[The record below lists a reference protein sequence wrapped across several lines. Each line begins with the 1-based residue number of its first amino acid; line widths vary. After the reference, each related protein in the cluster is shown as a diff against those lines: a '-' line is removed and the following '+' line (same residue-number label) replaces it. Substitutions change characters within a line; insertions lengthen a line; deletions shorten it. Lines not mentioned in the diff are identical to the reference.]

1 MILLILCLFLI
12 FTQPVMAQELI
23 ITDFY
28 QAKNIYPGFNGQ
40 NSLKITNPK
49 NIDCPLSLRL
59 EPLSSNYLSDQIN
72 LSIIGRHQ
80 VLYGGSFNQ
89 LHHQS
94 TFLTTLKAKESLDL
108 LWQFS
113 FPRQADNLFQNSHYQ
128 SDIIF
133 NFDCNQF
140 SPSSTGCHQSIPRYT
155 PIITKVVPGI
165 NSVTLFWTEPND
177 TFTYYLI
184 AYSQEAHA
192 ATFANPNI
200 GPPGT
205 TSYTI
210 NNLDAGV
217 KYFFKIKVGNGC
229 ATGSFSEIVSATPLG
244 EATFSTPAS
253 GFLNSSVL
261 GLSTIPDYFPEDQS
275 TSEDKKC
282 LSIIPFTF
290 LLALIVNLFF
300 IKKPAFIFLSSLL
313 ALAIDYYLSRFICT
327 PTSYIIF
334 TPIISFIIP
343 FLLSFKIR

>member
-1 MILLILCLFLI
+1 MILILCLFLI
-12 FTQPVMAQELI
+12 FTRPVMAKELI

-28 QAKNIYPGFNGQ
+28 QAKNIYPGFSGQ
-40 NSLKITNPK
+40 NFLKITNPK
-49 NIDCPLSLRL
+49 NTDCPLSLRL
-59 EPLSSNYLSDQIN
+59 EPLSSDYLSDQIN

-80 VLYGGSFNQ
+80 VLYGGSLNQ
-89 LHHQS
+89 LHHWS

-133 NFDCNQF
+133 NFDCDQ
-140 SPSSTGCHQSIPRYT
+140 SSLTSTDCQQSVPKST
-155 PIITKVVPGI
+155 PVITKVVPGV

-205 TSYTI
+205 TNYTI
-210 NNLDAGV
+210 NNLDADV

-244 EATFSTPAS
+244 EATFNTPAS

-261 GLSTIPDYFPEDQS
+261 GLSTIPDYFPEDS
-275 TSEDKKC
+275 PVSEDKKC
-282 LSIIPFTF
+282 LAIIPFTF
-290 LLALIVNLFF
+290 VLALIVNLFF
-300 IKKPAFIFLSSLL
+300 LKKPVFLLLSSLL
-313 ALAIDYYLSRFICT
+313 ALTVDYYLSRFTCL
-327 PTSYIIF
+327 PTSYLIF

>member
-1 MILLILCLFLI
+1 MIFILCLFLLL
-12 FTQPVMAQELI
+12 TKPVMAKELI
-23 ITDFY
+23 IANFY
-28 QAKNIYPGFNGQ
+28 QAKNIYPGFSGQ
-40 NSLKITNPK
+40 NSLKITNPE
-49 NIDCPLSLRL
+49 NTDCPLSLRL
-59 EPLSSNYLSDQIN
+59 EPLSSDYLSDQIN

-80 VLYGGSFNQ
+80 VLYGGNLKK

-108 LWQFS
+108 FWQFS

-133 NFDCNQF
+133 NFDCNQP
-140 SPSSTGCHQSIPRYT
+140 SSSSTGCHQSIPRYT
-155 PIITKVVPGI
+155 PIINKVVPGI

-184 AYSQEAHA
+184 AYSQETHA

-217 KYFFKIKVGNGC
+217 PYFFKIKVGNGC

-244 EATFSTPAS
+244 EATFNTPAS

-261 GLSTIPDYFPEDQS
+261 GLSTAPDYFPEDS
-275 TSEDKKC
+275 SASEDKKC
-282 LSIIPFTF
+282 LAIIPFTF
-290 LLALIVNLFF
+290 VLALIVNLFF
-300 IKKPAFIFLSSLL
+300 LKKPVFLLFSSLL
-313 ALAIDYYLSRFICT
+313 ALTVDYYLSRFTCL
-327 PTSYIIF
+327 PTSYLVL

-343 FLLSFKIR
+343 YLLSFKIR